1 MTMVSRITYSKILPI
16 NHYNFK
22 LLINIR
28 FKTVSMEMKSILQ
41 KYKLEIIYISYLLQ
55 RTTIILALGIPRE
68 FGLEM
73 NIEFIG
79 L

>member
-1 MTMVSRITYSKILPI
+1 MTMVSRITFTKILPI
-16 NHYNFK
+16 NHYNLK
-22 LLINIR
+22 LIINIR

-41 KYKLEIIYISYLLQ
+41 KYKLEIIYISYLLK
-55 RTTIILALGIPRE
+55 RTTIILALGIPRD

-73 NIEFIG
+73 NIEFIR

>member
-1 MTMVSRITYSKILPI
+1 
-16 NHYNFK
+16 
-22 LLINIR
+22 
-28 FKTVSMEMKSILQ
+28 MEMKSILQ
-41 KYKLEIIYISYLLQ
+41 KYKLELIYISYLLQ